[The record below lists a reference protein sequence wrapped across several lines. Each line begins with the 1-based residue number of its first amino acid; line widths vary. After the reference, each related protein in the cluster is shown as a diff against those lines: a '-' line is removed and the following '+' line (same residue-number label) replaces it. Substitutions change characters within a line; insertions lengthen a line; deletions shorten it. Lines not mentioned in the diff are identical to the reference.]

1 MVAFVCIAM
10 FIRRYRA
17 SLGHEH
23 TLSHLMKTLIQ
34 DSTIYF
40 FIMMT
45 FNIAV
50 LTYAVMARASMKN
63 FPLV

>member
-1 MVAFVCIAM
+1 MTFVCIAM
-10 FIRRYRA
+10 FIRRYRV
-17 SLGHEH
+17 SLGREH
-23 TLSHLMKTLIQ
+23 TLSYLMRTLIQ

-45 FNIAV
+45 FNMAV